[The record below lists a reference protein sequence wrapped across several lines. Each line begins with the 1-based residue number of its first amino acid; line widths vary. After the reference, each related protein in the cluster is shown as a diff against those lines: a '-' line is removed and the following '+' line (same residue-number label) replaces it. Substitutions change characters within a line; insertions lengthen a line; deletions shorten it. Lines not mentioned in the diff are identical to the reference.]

1 MQTIVGIS
9 LSPVYILPLMFT
21 FSIIGRTLLFRVRLF
36 FYLIR
41 DISGIRHT
49 LLFCQEYGYT
59 V

>member
-9 LSPVYILPLMFT
+9 LSPCLYTAIDVHIFHYWTNSAIQ
-21 FSIIGRTLLFRVRLF
+21 SSLF